1 MAPLILKYIKMKIV
15 INNQIEHEHKA
26 CRRSLEFFKQENALL
41 KYRLSEIVDSNEESG
56 FLQLAEYFQNELLLK
71 DEKLNKL
78 INELHQ
84 ISDQFRELENFKG
97 MPEKLLLIQDQFRR
111 DMLDFENSFL
121 LLSKDFNKKMLTSN

>member
-1 MAPLILKYIKMKIV
+1 MVPLILKYIKMKIV
-15 INNQIEHEHKA
+15 KNNQIEHEHKA

-84 ISDQFRELENFKG
+84 ISDQFRELENIKG
-97 MPEKLLLIQDQFRR
+97 MPEKLLLIQDQFRH

-121 LLSKDFNKKMLTSN
+121 LLSKDFNKKMLISN

>member
-1 MAPLILKYIKMKIV
+1 MKIV
-15 INNQIEHEHKA
+15 KNNQIEHEHKA

-84 ISDQFRELENFKG
+84 ISDQFRELENIKG
-97 MPEKLLLIQDQFRR
+97 MPEKLLLIQDQFRH

-121 LLSKDFNKKMLTSN
+121 LLSKDFNKKMLISN

>member
-1 MAPLILKYIKMKIV
+1 MKIV